1 MKTLPEQMIFTA
13 RAGEHRYEFG
23 IAQCAAKGNN
33 PAKNPKKENGKCRGN
48 GLKLKAN
55 RHEDADTDHAGH
67 NHADGGGERDLVV
80 FGG

>member
-1 MKTLPEQMIFTA
+1 
-13 RAGEHRYEFG
+13 
-23 IAQCAAKGNN
+23 
-33 PAKNPKKENGKCRGN
+33 
-48 GLKLKAN
+48 LKAN